1 MITFNK
7 EYFANNYYF
16 YLKESNEKIT
26 LYYSVAET
34 LMESRK
40 KDKKMDFDK
49 KDDKKIKKIVYNFL
63 KSKNK
68 PSLKKVEDT
77 LKSVKNKSEIDELV
91 DADGTMLSSRVPFI
105 NQSLSPR
112 KTTDQTVAMS
122 RITNDPVTRGYR
134 VYWGES
140 EDKQDDVLSEVD
152 FSDAFGYEETE
163 DLDFKNSV
171 KTLKKMGVDNAVE
184 RTKQFGKIK
193 GVKPKKD
200 KRGRLVLKQRLAEKD
215 SIEEQQKQKMV
226 KMVEDMLAKKSKDDS
241 DVVSKN
247 EPINKILVKNLQSI
261 KKLAEKEG
269 IGINKLINILKKGE

>member
-105 NQSLSPR
+105 NQTLSPR
-112 KTTDQTVAMS
+112 KTMDQTVAMS
-122 RITNDPVTRGYR
+122 RTTNDPVTRGYR

-226 KMVEDMLAKKSKDDS
+226 KMVGKTSYKTQETLDF
-241 DVVSKN
+241 KN
-247 EPINKILVKNLQSI
+247 PFNHQFHKAMGRFITEFTF
-261 KKLAEKEG
+261 
-269 IGINKLINILKKGE
+269 

>member
-7 EYFANNYYF
+7 EYFGNNYYF
-16 YLKESNEKIT
+16 FLKESEEKIT

-34 LMESRK
+34 LTESRK

-49 KDDKKIKKIVYNFL
+49 KDDKKIKKIVDDLLN
-63 KSKNK
+63 SKDK
-68 PSLKKVEDT
+68 PSIKKVEDK
-77 LKSVKNKSEIDELV
+77 LKSVKKKGEIDELV
-91 DADGTMLSSRVPFI
+91 DSDGSMLSSRIPFL
-105 NQSLSPR
+105 NLTLTPR
-112 KTTDQTVAMS
+112 KTMDQTVPMS
-122 RITNDPVTRGYR
+122 RTTNDPVTRGYR

-140 EDKQDDVLSEVD
+140 EDEQDGVLSEVD

-163 DLDFKNSV
+163 NLDFKNSV
-171 KTLKKMGVDNAVE
+171 KKLKSMGVDNAVE

-215 SIEEQQKQKMV
+215 SIEEQQRKEMI
-226 KMVEDMLAKKSKDDS
+226 KMVEDMLAKKSKDNS
-241 DVVSKN
+241 DVMSKD

-269 IGINKLINILKKGE
+269 ISINKLINILKKGE

>member
-122 RITNDPVTRGYR
+122 RITNDPLTRGYR

>member
-7 EYFANNYYF
+7 EYFGNNYYF
-16 YLKESNEKIT
+16 YLKESKEKIT

-34 LMESRK
+34 LTESRK
-40 KDKKMDFDK
+40 TDKKMDFDK
-49 KDDKKIKKIVYNFL
+49 KDDKKIKKIVGDL
-63 KSKNK
+63 LGSKDK
-68 PSLKKVEDT
+68 PSIKNIEDK
-77 LKSVKNKSEIDELV
+77 LKSVKKKGEIDELV
-91 DADGTMLSSRVPFI
+91 DSDGSMLSSRIPFL
-105 NQSLSPR
+105 NLALTPR
-112 KTTDQTVAMS
+112 KTMDQTVAMS
-122 RITNDPVTRGYR
+122 RTTNDPVTRGYR

-140 EDKQDDVLSEVD
+140 EDEQDDVLSEVD

-171 KTLKKMGVDNAVE
+171 KKLKSMGVDNAVE

-200 KRGRLVLKQRLAEKD
+200 KRGRLVLKQRLAEKE

-247 EPINKILVKNLQSI
+247 EPINKLLIKNLQSI

-269 IGINKLINILKKGE
+269 ISINKLINILKKGE

>member
-7 EYFANNYYF
+7 EYFGNNYYF
-16 YLKESNEKIT
+16 FLKESEEKIT

-34 LMESRK
+34 LTESRK

-49 KDDKKIKKIVYNFL
+49 KDDKKIKKIVDDLLN
-63 KSKNK
+63 SKDK
-68 PSLKKVEDT
+68 PSIKKVEDK
-77 LKSVKNKSEIDELV
+77 LKSVKKKGEIDELV
-91 DADGTMLSSRVPFI
+91 DSDGSMLSSRIPFL
-105 NQSLSPR
+105 NLTLTPR
-112 KTTDQTVAMS
+112 KTMDQTVPMS
-122 RITNDPVTRGYR
+122 RTTNDPVTRGYR

-140 EDKQDDVLSEVD
+140 KDEQDDVLSEVD

-163 DLDFKNSV
+163 NLDFKNSV
-171 KTLKKMGVDNAVE
+171 KKLKSMGVDNAVK

-215 SIEEQQKQKMV
+215 SIEEQQRKEMI
-226 KMVEDMLAKKSKDDS
+226 KMVEDMLAKKSKDNS
-241 DVVSKN
+241 DVMSKD

-269 IGINKLINILKKGE
+269 ISINKLINILKKGE

>member
-49 KDDKKIKKIVYNFL
+49 KDDKKIKKIVYSFL

-91 DADGTMLSSRVPFI
+91 DSDGTMLSSRVPFI
-105 NQSLSPR
+105 NQALSPR
-112 KTTDQTVAMS
+112 KTMDQTVAMS
-122 RITNDPVTRGYR
+122 RTTNDPVTRGYR

>member
-7 EYFANNYYF
+7 EYFGNNYYF
-16 YLKESNEKIT
+16 FLKESEEKIT

-34 LMESRK
+34 LTESRK

-49 KDDKKIKKIVYNFL
+49 KDDKKIKKIVDDLLN
-63 KSKNK
+63 SKDK
-68 PSLKKVEDT
+68 PSIKKVEDK
-77 LKSVKNKSEIDELV
+77 LKSVKKKGEIDELV
-91 DADGTMLSSRVPFI
+91 DSDGSMLSSRIPFL
-105 NQSLSPR
+105 NLTLTPR
-112 KTTDQTVAMS
+112 KTMDQTVPMS
-122 RITNDPVTRGYR
+122 RTTNDPVTRGYR

-140 EDKQDDVLSEVD
+140 EDEQDDVLSEVD

-163 DLDFKNSV
+163 NLDFKNSV
-171 KTLKKMGVDNAVE
+171 KKLKSMGVDNAVK

-215 SIEEQQKQKMV
+215 SIEEQQRKEMI
-226 KMVEDMLAKKSKDDS
+226 KMVEDMLAKKSKDNS
-241 DVVSKN
+241 DVMSKD

-269 IGINKLINILKKGE
+269 ISINKLINILKKGE

>member
-34 LMESRK
+34 LTESRK

-49 KDDKKIKKIVYNFL
+49 KDDKKIKKIVYNIL

-105 NQSLSPR
+105 NQTLSPR
-112 KTTDQTVAMS
+112 KTMDQTVAMS
-122 RITNDPVTRGYR
+122 RTTNDPVTRGYR

-140 EDKQDDVLSEVD
+140 EDEQDDVLSEVD

-171 KTLKKMGVDNAVE
+171 KKLKSMGVDNAVE

-226 KMVEDMLAKKSKDDS
+226 KMVEDMLTKKSKDDS

-269 IGINKLINILKKGE
+269 ISINKLINILKKGE

>member
-7 EYFANNYYF
+7 EYFGNNYYF
-16 YLKESNEKIT
+16 FLKESEEKIT

-34 LMESRK
+34 LTESRK

-49 KDDKKIKKIVYNFL
+49 KDDKKIKKIVGDLLN
-63 KSKNK
+63 SKDK
-68 PSLKKVEDT
+68 PSIKKVEGK
-77 LKSVKNKSEIDELV
+77 LKSVKKKGEIDELV
-91 DADGTMLSSRVPFI
+91 DSDGTMLSSRIPFL
-105 NQSLSPR
+105 NLTLTPR
-112 KTTDQTVAMS
+112 KTMDQTVPMS
-122 RITNDPVTRGYR
+122 RTTNDPVTRGYR

-140 EDKQDDVLSEVD
+140 EDEQDDVLSEVD

-163 DLDFKNSV
+163 DMDFKNSV
-171 KTLKKMGVDNAVE
+171 KKLKDMGVDNAVE

-226 KMVEDMLAKKSKDDS
+226 KMVEDMLAKKSKDNS
-241 DVVSKN
+241 DVMSKD

-269 IGINKLINILKKGE
+269 ISINKLINILKKGE

>member
-7 EYFANNYYF
+7 EYFGNNYYF
-16 YLKESNEKIT
+16 FLKESEEKIT

-34 LMESRK
+34 LTESRK
-40 KDKKMDFDK
+40 KDKKMDFNK
-49 KDDKKIKKIVYNFL
+49 KDDKKIKKIVDDLLN
-63 KSKNK
+63 SKDK
-68 PSLKKVEDT
+68 PSIKKVEDK
-77 LKSVKNKSEIDELV
+77 LKSVKKKGEIDELV
-91 DADGTMLSSRVPFI
+91 DSDGSMLSSRIPFL
-105 NQSLSPR
+105 NLTLTPR
-112 KTTDQTVAMS
+112 KTMDQTVPMS
-122 RITNDPVTRGYR
+122 RTTNDPVTRGYR

-140 EDKQDDVLSEVD
+140 EDEQDGVLSEVD

-163 DLDFKNSV
+163 NLDFKNSV
-171 KTLKKMGVDNAVE
+171 KKLKSMGVDNAVE

-215 SIEEQQKQKMV
+215 SIEEQQRKEMI
-226 KMVEDMLAKKSKDDS
+226 KMVEDMLAKKSKDNS
-241 DVVSKN
+241 DVMSKD

-269 IGINKLINILKKGE
+269 ISINKLINILKKGE

>member
-49 KDDKKIKKIVYNFL
+49 KDDKKIKKIVYSFL

-91 DADGTMLSSRVPFI
+91 DSDGTMLSSRVPFI

-122 RITNDPVTRGYR
+122 RITNDPLTRGYR

>member
-7 EYFANNYYF
+7 EYFGNNYYF
-16 YLKESNEKIT
+16 FLKESEEKIT

-34 LMESRK
+34 LTESRK
-40 KDKKMDFDK
+40 KDKKMDFNK
-49 KDDKKIKKIVYNFL
+49 KDDKKIKKIVGDLLN
-63 KSKNK
+63 SKDK
-68 PSLKKVEDT
+68 PSIKKVEDK
-77 LKSVKNKSEIDELV
+77 LKSVKKKGEIDELV
-91 DADGTMLSSRVPFI
+91 DSDGTMLSSRIPFL
-105 NQSLSPR
+105 NLTLTPR
-112 KTTDQTVAMS
+112 KTMDQTVPMS
-122 RITNDPVTRGYR
+122 RTTNDPVTRGYR

-140 EDKQDDVLSEVD
+140 EDEQDDVLSEVD

-163 DLDFKNSV
+163 DMDFKNSV
-171 KTLKKMGVDNAVE
+171 KTLKDMGVDNAVE

-215 SIEEQQKQKMV
+215 SIEEQQRKEMI
-226 KMVEDMLAKKSKDDS
+226 KMVEDMLAKKSKDNS
-241 DVVSKN
+241 DVMSKD

-269 IGINKLINILKKGE
+269 ISINKLINILKKGE

>member
-34 LMESRK
+34 LTESRK

-105 NQSLSPR
+105 NQALSPR

-226 KMVEDMLAKKSKDDS
+226 KMVEDMLTKKSKDDS

>member
-34 LMESRK
+34 LTESRK

-49 KDDKKIKKIVYNFL
+49 KDDKKIKKIVYNIL

-105 NQSLSPR
+105 NQTLSPR
-112 KTTDQTVAMS
+112 KTMDQTVAMS
-122 RITNDPVTRGYR
+122 RTTNDPVTRGYR

>member
-49 KDDKKIKKIVYNFL
+49 KDDKKIKKIVYSFL

-91 DADGTMLSSRVPFI
+91 DSDGTMLSSRVPFI

-122 RITNDPVTRGYR
+122 RTTNDPLTRGYR

-226 KMVEDMLAKKSKDDS
+226 KMVEDMLTKKSKDDS

>member
-1 MITFNK
+1 M
-7 EYFANNYYF
+7 
-16 YLKESNEKIT
+16 
-26 LYYSVAET
+26 
-34 LMESRK
+34 
-40 KDKKMDFDK
+40 
-49 KDDKKIKKIVYNFL
+49 
-63 KSKNK
+63 
-68 PSLKKVEDT
+68 
-77 LKSVKNKSEIDELV
+77 
-91 DADGTMLSSRVPFI
+91 
-105 NQSLSPR
+105 
-112 KTTDQTVAMS
+112 DQTVAMS
-122 RITNDPVTRGYR
+122 RTTNDPVTRGYR

>member
-34 LMESRK
+34 LTESRK

-105 NQSLSPR
+105 NQTLSPR
-112 KTTDQTVAMS
+112 KTMDQTVAMS
-122 RITNDPVTRGYR
+122 RTTNDPVTRGYR

-140 EDKQDDVLSEVD
+140 EDEQDDVLSEVD

-171 KTLKKMGVDNAVE
+171 KKLKSMGVDNAVE

-269 IGINKLINILKKGE
+269 ISINKLINILKKGE